1 MKKPY
6 QLFRIAF
13 SAKNL
18 ANLFNERLLTTKA
31 VGRDGVRADR
41 FEAALPSEIDLI
53 RRKVLSGSYAF
64 TKYLA
69 KLVSKGARKNPRVLS
84 IPTVR
89 DRLTLRA
96 LCEFLS
102 QVYEDDVTKKP
113 HIYIKCLRE
122 LLPAYPGGVFLR
134 IDVKDYYPSI
144 NRHRLLDIIKKKIRK
159 KEAIHLIRSAIETH
173 TSDDKDEG
181 IPQGLSISNILA
193 SVYLRDMD
201 AELSEKYSYF
211 RYVDDILVLCKD
223 RPESDA
229 AFADIQARLSKK
241 YLSCHPLSESGKTCV
256 KNVSDGID
264 YLGFNVSDKCI
275 SIRTSS
281 YNNMFGVILSALT
294 FNKYK
299 EQHSSLIWRLNLKV
313 TGCVFEGKNY
323 GWLFFFMQ
331 TENISQLKYLDMFI
345 ARQFSSRGLGA
356 LTGRVKRFVK
366 AYHEIRFNRKDTKY
380 IPNFDEFD
388 KDAKIRTISL
398 LTGEPETSI
407 RKAKISTINE
417 RFYKL
422 IGKEVSKLE
431 RDIMETF
438 S

>member
-6 QLFRIAF
+6 QLFRSAF

-18 ANLFNERLLTTKA
+18 ADLFDERLATAKA
-31 VGRDGVRADR
+31 VGRDGIRADK
-41 FEAALPSEIDLI
+41 FEAVLPSEIDLI
-53 RRKVLSGSYAF
+53 RRKVLGGCYVF
-64 TKYLA
+64 TKYRA

-96 LCEFLS
+96 LCDFLS
-102 QVYEDDVTKKP
+102 HVYEDDVTKKP
-113 HIYIKCLRE
+113 HVYIKRLRE
-122 LLPAYPGGVFLR
+122 LLPAYPGGIFLR
-134 IDVKDYYPSI
+134 VDVKDYYPSI
-144 NRHRLLDIIKKKIRK
+144 SRDKILKIIKRSIKKTQ
-159 KEAIHLIRSAIETH
+159 AISLIRAAIETQ
-173 TSDDKDEG
+173 TIDEKDGG

-193 SVYLRDMD
+193 AVYLRDMD
-201 AELSEKYSYF
+201 EELSKLYAYF

-223 RPESDA
+223 KTEADA
-229 AFADIQARLSKK
+229 AFADIQAQLSKK
-241 YLSCHPLSESGKTCV
+241 DLFCHPISESGKTCV
-256 KNVSDGID
+256 RNISDGID
-264 YLGFNVSDKCI
+264 YLGFNVSDKRI

-281 YNNMFGVILSALT
+281 YNNIFGVLLSMFT
-294 FNKYK
+294 HNKYK
-299 EQHSSLIWRLNLKV
+299 EHHSSLIWRLNLKV
-313 TGCVFEGKNY
+313 TGCTFEGKNY

-345 ARQFSSRGLGA
+345 ARQLALRGLGA

-380 IPNFDEFD
+380 ILNFDEFTTDD
-388 KDAKIRTISL
+388 KIKTISL
-398 LTGEPETSI
+398 LTGERESLV
-407 RKAKISTINE
+407 RAKAAVINE